1 MKLCAGVDITEIS
14 RIKKSLENPRFLTR
28 FFSVEEQALYAL
40 RRSDAAFAAGCF
52 SAKEAFSKA
61 LGTGVRGFALWEVSV
76 PRDKLGKPRL
86 VLTGAAR
93 TLAEE
98 RGLSFDVSITHTKD
112 HAVAFV
118 VGYTEK

>member
-1 MKLCAGVDITEIS
+1 MRIYTGVDMLEIA
-14 RIKKSLENPRFLTR
+14 RISKSLENPRFLAR
-28 FFSVEEQALYAL
+28 CFSGEEQAEYL
-40 RRSDAAFAAGCF
+40 RRGSPASFLAGCF
-52 SAKEAFSKA
+52 CVKEAFSKA
-61 LGTGVRGFALWEVSV
+61 LATGVRGFALWEVSV